1 MKTLKE
7 LYLEAARV
15 AELEEQYPGIY
26 PIRLTGC
33 NYKARALIGYAN
45 WEKCFTEIEFAL
57 SVVEGKPVFK
67 GDELWHGSGSEFTV
81 LRSNATTFFGESHNS
96 ACRWE
101 IANCSWNPP
110 KPHTVM
116 VELLVEDAEY
126 IAGKNYDI
134 HCERRI
140 IEAVVKSLE
149 ELK

>member
-15 AELEEQYPGIY
+15 AELEEQYPTIF
-26 PIRLTGC
+26 PIRYKN
-33 NYKARALIGYAN
+33 NYYNTASLINAYIN
-45 WEKCFTEIEFAL
+45 WNSYRGEIEFAL
-57 SVVEGKPVFK
+57 AVVEGKPVFK

-116 VELLVEDAEY
+116 VELLVEDASY
-126 IAGKNYDI
+126 VANVGLVNTKMVQA
-134 HCERRI
+134 CRK
-140 IEAVVKSLE
+140 ALE
-149 ELK
+149 ELKS